1 MGKDDSNLVGQSRG
15 MGLTAFFVGAFSGTG
30 MHMMSNAIQ
39 KVPLSRRPWMHVGCF
54 FLGGYVGQRWV
65 RLEKELVLDINEIRA
80 DKGMPPMVAT
90 DAMLGL
96 KYQKP

>member
-1 MGKDDSNLVGQSRG
+1 
-15 MGLTAFFVGAFSGTG
+15 
-30 MHMMSNAIQ
+30 
-39 KVPLSRRPWMHVGCF
+39 MHVGCF